1 MATNLTALDTADT
14 QNTLRLFLAR
24 FPFLFYAALTL
35 LLGWAPWYLT
45 GEPGYLFFVPLLTA
59 LIMAP
64 LVGGRQ
70 GLINFL
76 RRMVRVRAP
85 WYTWVVALL
94 LPGAVALAAIA
105 IHVLLGGQAPDA
117 ALLKL
122 NPGMLGQV
130 AFIAVSFFLPLGSD
144 NLGEFGFR
152 GFGIPALQGKWGS
165 LLGTLIL
172 GLFVTLWFLPQF
184 FNPDSPQ
191 TSMGGMRFFPF
202 FLVTEVGWSFMMT
215 WVFNKSRGSSLIA
228 GYIFHSAFNFW
239 TVALL
244 VSATVEGG
252 ELGFASTFDTRL
264 LTINALLVGLTAV
277 GFIVA
282 TRGELG
288 SR

>member
-1 MATNLTALDTADT
+1 M
-14 QNTLRLFLAR
+14 
-24 FPFLFYAALTL
+24 
-35 LLGWAPWYLT
+35 
-45 GEPGYLFFVPLLTA
+45 
-59 LIMAP
+59 
-64 LVGGRQ
+64 
-70 GLINFL
+70 NFL

-85 WYTWVVALL
+85 WYTWMVALL
-94 LPGAVALAAIA
+94 LPGAIALAAIA

-117 ALLKL
+117 ALF
-122 NPGMLGQV
+122 NINADTLGQV

-152 GFGIPALQGKWGS
+152 GFGIPALQSKRGS

-184 FNPDSPQ
+184 FNPESPQ

-202 FLVTEVGWSFMMT
+202 FLLTEVGWSFMMT
-215 WVFNKSRGSSLIA
+215 WVFNKTRGSSLIA

-244 VSATVEGG
+244 VTATVQGG
-252 ELGFASTFDTRL
+252 ELGFAPTFDTRL
-264 LTINALLVGLTAV
+264 LTINAVLVGLTAV
-277 GFIVA
+277 GFILA

-288 SR
+288 SS

>member
-14 QNTLRLFLAR
+14 QNTLRSFLAR

-64 LVGGRQ
+64 LVGGRE
-70 GLINFL
+70 GLLNFL

-105 IHVLLGGQAPDA
+105 IHVLLVGQAPDA

-172 GLFVTLWFLPQF
+172 GLFVTL
-184 FNPDSPQ
+184 
-191 TSMGGMRFFPF
+191 
-202 FLVTEVGWSFMMT
+202 
-215 WVFNKSRGSSLIA
+215 
-228 GYIFHSAFNFW
+228 
-239 TVALL
+239 
-244 VSATVEGG
+244 
-252 ELGFASTFDTRL
+252 
-264 LTINALLVGLTAV
+264 
-277 GFIVA
+277 
-282 TRGELG
+282 
-288 SR
+288 